1 MERAECIQLPAG
13 EEFLD
18 EEEDEEGAVIQNPVD
33 NPPDDRALEG
43 AQVFVL
49 IECFLFHKLLFKPA
63 AEKTDVIPA

>member
-1 MERAECIQLPAG
+1 MDWAECIQLPAG

-18 EEEDEEGAVIQNPVD
+18 EEEDEEGAVIQYPVD

-43 AQVFVL
+43 AQVFMF